1 MWSTWLCQKQILR
14 GRDDAVRPCPSRHAR
29 EATSAAIR
37 PLVLPL
43 ACSRRRQPLLEERS
57 GVVAVRAG
65 LRARLQNLL
74 FRLDEQG
81 FVARHLEI
89 LQLQCTLEDEP
100 PPRNCQPAEDN
111 DSQNELCALRV
122 GRVQAGHCGHS
133 AIEAVLPSEADEH
146 TDGPNNGGDRLLRAA
161 RVDRAGGRAHG
172 IVDLVEVVHDYETAD
187 RQHDGQEDAAID
199 RRHFDLVVDPGKHPN
214 RPRAEQGAPRRAH
227 REGVHDDVRQAL
239 GHGLILGL
247 LALLRRAVLGAVVS
261 LAGMRLRV
269 GGLLRLLGALDD
281 LRADAGHADGQADEG
296 EGATEHQERPS
307 QGDRNR
313 RFLAALDVGQLA
325 FDREARDL
333 DEVEGDGQ
341 RQDIILG
348 LGDNLVH
355 HYRALAGSPGPLC
368 VGLELGAQD
377 AGHLEEHEE
386 DDRRDDHREER
397 QQRIALERFQMLHGT
412 PSRNR
417 GETAH
422 VREQCAPSLVLAPAL
437 VMLHGLLHNCDLHAI
452 LLVQGDAFRGVHD
465 SLLHGAHLLLRHDLL
480 EVAEHGIGVDP
491 LHLAEVHIFLPH
503 ASDVANH
510 REHGD
515 DVERAMDELQ

>member
-1 MWSTWLCQKQILR
+1 
-14 GRDDAVRPCPSRHAR
+14 
-29 EATSAAIR
+29 
-37 PLVLPL
+37 
-43 ACSRRRQPLLEERS
+43 
-57 GVVAVRAG
+57 
-65 LRARLQNLL
+65 
-74 FRLDEQG
+74 
-81 FVARHLEI
+81 
-89 LQLQCTLEDEP
+89 
-100 PPRNCQPAEDN
+100 
-111 DSQNELCALRV
+111 
-122 GRVQAGHCGHS
+122 
-133 AIEAVLPSEADEH
+133 
-146 TDGPNNGGDRLLRAA
+146 
-161 RVDRAGGRAHG
+161 
-172 IVDLVEVVHDYETAD
+172 
-187 RQHDGQEDAAID
+187 
-199 RRHFDLVVDPGKHPN
+199 
-214 RPRAEQGAPRRAH
+214 
-227 REGVHDDVRQAL
+227 
-239 GHGLILGL
+239 
-247 LALLRRAVLGAVVS
+247 
-261 LAGMRLRV
+261 MRLRV

-325 FDREARDL
+325 FDREPRDL

-437 VMLHGLLHNCDLHAI
+437 VILHGLLHNCDLHAI

-503 ASDVANH
+503 ASDVAYH